1 MNWADSISRAIE
13 YIEMN
18 ITNDLKI
25 EDISKYAYISP
36 YYFQRGFTMLCGY
49 SVGEYI
55 RNRRLSMAGYEL
67 LNTDSRIID
76 IAIKYGYDSPD
87 SFTKAFTRFHSSTP
101 TAVRKNNAAIKEFAP
116 LKVNIVLNG
125 GYILDYKIIKKEAF
139 QVIGLKK
146 SFEYE
151 KACENIPKL
160 YKQFFTKNIFNKI
173 KPKYGINIDE
183 SMGNDLFDY
192 IIGDDYNSNEKIPKD
207 FEIINIPKFTWAVFP
222 CIGPLSKNLKIVNEK
237 IFRDWLPNTNNYV
250 IAAGYNIEMYS
261 DPKAYK
267 NGLEDDNYYCEVWIP
282 VSKKYNID

>member
-1 MNWADSISRAIE
+1 MNWSESISRAIE
-13 YIEMN
+13 YIENN
-18 ITNDLKI
+18 ITSDLSI
-25 EDISKYAYISP
+25 EDISKHAYISP

-55 RNRRLSMAGYEL
+55 RNRRLSMAGFEL
-67 LNTDSRIID
+67 LNTDNKIID

-87 SFTKAFTRFHSSTP
+87 SFTKAFTRFHGSTP
-101 TAVRKNNAAIKEFAP
+101 IAVKNNNATIKEFLP
-116 LKVNIVLNG
+116 LKINIVLKG
-125 GYILDYKIIKKEAF
+125 GHVLDYKIIEKEAF

-151 KACENIPKL
+151 KASESIPKL
-160 YKQFFTKNIFNKI
+160 YKHFFTKNIFNKI

-192 IIGDDYNSNEKIPKD
+192 VIGDDYNLNEKIPKG

-237 IFRDWLPNTNNYV
+237 IFREWLPNTNNFE
-250 IAAGYNIEMYS
+250 IASGYNIEVYS
-261 DPKAYK
+261 DPKEYK
-267 NGLEDDNYYCEVWIP
+267 KGLEDDEYYCEVWIP
-282 VSKKYNID
+282 VNKLDKI